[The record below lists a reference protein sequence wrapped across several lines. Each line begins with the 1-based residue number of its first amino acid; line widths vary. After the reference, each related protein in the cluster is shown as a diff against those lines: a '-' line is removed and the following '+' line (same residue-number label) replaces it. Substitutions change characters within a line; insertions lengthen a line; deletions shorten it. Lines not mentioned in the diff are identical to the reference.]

1 VTTGDFGVLLRT
13 HRQQAGLTQRGLAEQ
28 AGMSAAAIRDLEQG
42 RTRSPKRD
50 SVQAIATVLGLGPA
64 DVERLHMAADAHRPH
79 RTATRPA
86 DGGSLRIR
94 VLGPTEVWHG
104 DVRAAFRSDLQRTLL
119 TRLAVDP
126 STTVGHDELI
136 ALLWEHDPPAS
147 AVSLL
152 RTYVAR
158 LRRLLAAGTH
168 SPQVLVAGPTGYR
181 LVVGVEHLDLLRF
194 RDLVARAAHADP
206 HAALNSLAEAVA
218 LWRGETDVDR
228 LATGP
233 AYTVI
238 VNEYAAAVRT
248 FAALARDLGEPERA
262 LRSLRDLTAWFELD
276 EPMHVELILTLAAAG
291 RQAEA
296 LAGYDRIRSA
306 LADQLGVDPG
316 ERLRAAHLAVLRQQG
331 DTHQVIIQQAPAA
344 PSDFVGRGTE
354 LDRITAVLTEPDSAD
369 RPTQSRTVLV
379 SGIAGIGKTA
389 LVLAAAHRLRAAY
402 PDGQLY
408 VDLRGTSTT
417 PVQPMQVLGRF
428 LRALGV
434 PGRRIGTDESEAA
447 AVFRSVLANRR
458 VLVMLDNAHDV
469 TQVRPLL
476 PGAGRSD
483 VLVTSRRRL
492 PELAGATVLDLTPL
506 ALDESISLI
515 AATAGAHQLE
525 TDPAS
530 ATALAEACARLPL
543 ALRIASA
550 RLATRQGWT
559 IGDLARRLRDDNHR
573 LAELSAGESSVLASF
588 QLSYADLNDGA
599 QRAFRLCGLHPGDDF
614 GADGTGVLM
623 KIPPHEADQVLEHL
637 LEANMLMQHTADRY
651 RFHDLLG
658 LYARRLLAT
667 DAEGESAR
675 WRLYSWYAEAVTA
688 AMEWVYPQ
696 LVRLETHPA
705 RERFFETKAAAL
717 DWLDVEAPA
726 LLALVRHT
734 ATDRNSAL
742 AWRITD
748 QLRGYFLIRRQVD
761 GWLPAAEAGMTAATE
776 AGDDV
781 ARTAMLISRSQALD
795 AAGRNEESL
804 ADCLAGEQL
813 AVASGWTT
821 AAAYLSHDIGW
832 LYRDRGKFADAD
844 HWLTRALELTGG
856 AENVHDHVRAVAL
869 NGLSVVRLDQG
880 QFREAAEL
888 LRAAL
893 EINEATGRTGSALV
907 NRGNLA
913 SALRQLGDT
922 QHADELLTA
931 VLAGYRG
938 WSNLRGE
945 LSTLDEMSLL
955 RGQQGRTAEAL
966 ELAQQAYDLAVL
978 VHDKQAQAKTSATVA
993 EAFLGTGNPA
1003 TAGKCFDRCLT
1014 IARRHNYPYQ
1024 EARALVGLARTHL
1037 AMGDQ
1042 AAARAA
1048 AEDAASIAGS
1058 CGFQALENQVDVVL
1072 ASTPTA
1078 LPAS

>member
-1 VTTGDFGVLLRT
+1 M
-13 HRQQAGLTQRGLAEQ
+13 LTQ
-28 AGMSAAAIRDLEQG
+28 
-42 RTRSPKRD
+42 P
-50 SVQAIATVLGLGPA
+50 
-64 DVERLHMAADAHRPH
+64 
-79 RTATRPA
+79 
-86 DGGSLRIR
+86 
-94 VLGPTEVWHG
+94 
-104 DVRAAFRSDLQRTLL
+104 
-119 TRLAVDP
+119 
-126 STTVGHDELI
+126 
-136 ALLWEHDPPAS
+136 
-147 AVSLL
+147 
-152 RTYVAR
+152 
-158 LRRLLAAGTH
+158 
-168 SPQVLVAGPTGYR
+168 
-181 LVVGVEHLDLLRF
+181 
-194 RDLVARAAHADP
+194 
-206 HAALNSLAEAVA
+206 N
-218 LWRGETDVDR
+218 
-228 LATGP
+228 
-233 AYTVI
+233 
-238 VNEYAAAVRT
+238 
-248 FAALARDLGEPERA
+248 
-262 LRSLRDLTAWFELD
+262 
-276 EPMHVELILTLAAAG
+276 
-291 RQAEA
+291 
-296 LAGYDRIRSA
+296 
-306 LADQLGVDPG
+306 
-316 ERLRAAHLAVLRQQG
+316 
-331 DTHQVIIQQAPAA
+331 
-344 PSDFVGRGTE
+344 
-354 LDRITAVLTEPDSAD
+354 SAD
-369 RPTQSRTVLV
+369 KPTQSRTVLV

-417 PVQPMQVLGRF
+417 PVPPMQVLGRF
-428 LRALGV
+428 LRTLGV
-434 PGRRIGTDESEAA
+434 PGQRIGTDESEAA
-447 AVFRSVLANRR
+447 ALFRSVLANRR

-483 VLVTSRRRL
+483 ALVTSRRRL
-492 PELAGATVLDLTPL
+492 PELVGATVLDLTPL

-515 AATAGAHQLE
+515 AATAGVHQLE
-525 TDPAS
+525 TDPTS

-550 RLATRQGWT
+550 RLATRQAWT

-623 KIPPHEADQVLEHL
+623 RIPRYEADQVLEHL

-675 WRLYSWYAEAVTA
+675 SRLYSWYAEAATA

-705 RERFFETKAAAL
+705 RERFFDTKAAAL
-717 DWLDVEAPA
+717 DWLDVEAPS
-726 LLALVRHT
+726 LLALVRHA

-761 GWLPAAEAGMTAATE
+761 GWLPAAEAGMTAATA

-781 ARTAMLISRSQALD
+781 ARTAMMISRSQALD

-813 AVASGWTT
+813 AVASGWTS

-832 LYRDRGKFADAD
+832 LYRDRGKFTDAD
-844 HWLTRALELTGG
+844 HWLSRALELTGG

-880 QFREAAEL
+880 QFQEAADL

-922 QHADELLTA
+922 EQAEELLTA
-931 VLAGYRG
+931 VLAGYRS

-955 RGQQGRTAEAL
+955 HGQRGETAEAL
-966 ELAQQAYDLAVL
+966 DMAQRAYDLAVL

-993 EAFLGTGNPA
+993 EAYLGAGNPA
-1003 TAGKCFDRCLT
+1003 TAAKRFDRCLT

-1024 EARALVGLARTHL
+1024 EARALVGLANTYL
-1037 AMGDQ
+1037 AMGDP

-1048 AEDAASIAGS
+1048 AEEAAAIAGS
-1058 CGFQALENQVDVVL
+1058 CGFQALENQATAVL
-1072 ASTPTA
+1072 VSTPTT